1 MELLRQIGNAL
12 GMRNI
17 PEGMEDRVPPGQYV
31 TPKMPVMN
39 MGFVPKVPVETWTLQ
54 VFGQVEEPVEL
65 DWEGF
70 LALAQQTETVDFHCV
85 TQWSRLNVGW
95 EGVPAGVVL
104 DLARPKPDARFVMLH
119 CADGYTTNLALDA
132 VRAPDALFAHRRDGA
147 PLEAAHG
154 APVRLVVPARYGWKS
169 AKWVTGVELLT
180 DDAPGFWEQNGYH
193 MRGDPWAEERFA
205 RAEPL
210 THSPA

>member
-1 MELLRQIGNAL
+1 
-12 GMRNI
+12 MRNI

-205 RAEPL
+205 RA
-210 THSPA
+210 

>member
-1 MELLRQIGNAL
+1 MEILRRVGSAF
-12 GMRNI
+12 GMRGI

-39 MGFVPKVPVETWTLQ
+39 MGFAPNVPTDTWKLR

-70 LALAQQTETVDFHCV
+70 LALAQQAETADFHCV

-95 EGVPAGVVL
+95 EGVPASVVL
-104 DLARPKPDARFVMLH
+104 DLARPTPEARFVMLH
-119 CADGYTTNLALDA
+119 SADGYTTNLDIEA
-132 VRAPDALFAHRRDGA
+132 VRRPDVLFAHRQDGA

-169 AKWVTGVELLT
+169 AKWVTGVELMT
-180 DDAPGFWEQNGYH
+180 NDAPGFWEENGYH

-205 RAEPL
+205 
-210 THSPA
+210 

>member
-1 MELLRQIGNAL
+1 MQVLRQIAAAF

-39 MGFVPKVPVETWTLQ
+39 LGFAPNAPTDTWTLR

-70 LALAQQTETVDFHCV
+70 LALAQQAETADFHCV
-85 TQWSRLNVGW
+85 TQWSRLDVGW
-95 EGVPAGVVL
+95 EGVPASVVL
-104 DLARPKPDARFVMLH
+104 DLARPKPDARFVMLY
-119 CADGYTTNLALDA
+119 CADGYSTNVDIAA
-132 VRAPDALFAHRRDGA
+132 VRQPDVLFAHRQDGA
-147 PLEAAHG
+147 PLAVAHG

-169 AKWVTGVELLT
+169 AKWVTGVELLK
-180 DDAPGFWEQNGYH
+180 DDAPGYWEQNGCH
-193 MRGDPWAEERFA
+193 MRGDPWAEERFG
-205 RAEPL
+205 
-210 THSPA
+210 

>member
-1 MELLRQIGNAL
+1 MLRQIGNML

-17 PEGMEDRVPPGQYV
+17 PEGMEERVPPGQYV

-39 MGFVPKVPVETWTLQ
+39 LGFAPDVPTATWTLQ
-54 VFGQVEEPVEL
+54 VYGRVEEQVEL
-65 DWEGF
+65 DWDGF
-70 LALAQQTETVDFHCV
+70 LALAQQAETADFHCV
-85 TQWSRLNVGW
+85 TQWSRLDVGW
-95 EGVPAGVVL
+95 EGVPASVVL

-119 CADGYTTNLALDA
+119 CADGYTTNLAVDA

-180 DDAPGFWEQNGYH
+180 DDAPGYWERNGYH
-193 MRGDPWAEERFA
+193 MRGDPWGEERFG
-205 RAEPL
+205 
-210 THSPA
+210 